1 MKNNKLLSGLGLAM
15 RAGKLVFGEE
25 GVLDAIRTG
34 KAKLVLLAMDASEN
48 TSKKFR
54 DKCDSYHVPLIEYGT
69 REQLGSS
76 VGKAERVIIAVTDPG
91 FAQMMV
97 KAKAN
102 LAEVE

>member
-1 MKNNKLLSGLGLAM
+1 MNSNKLLSGLGLAM
-15 RAGKLVFGEE
+15 RAGKLVTGDE

-34 KAKLVLLAMDASEN
+34 KAKLVLLAVDASEN

-54 DKCDSYHVPLIEYGT
+54 DKCLTYQVPLIEYGT

-76 VGKAERVIIAVTDPG
+76 VGKAERVIMAVIDPG
-91 FAQMMV
+91 FAQV
-97 KAKAN
+97 IARAKAN